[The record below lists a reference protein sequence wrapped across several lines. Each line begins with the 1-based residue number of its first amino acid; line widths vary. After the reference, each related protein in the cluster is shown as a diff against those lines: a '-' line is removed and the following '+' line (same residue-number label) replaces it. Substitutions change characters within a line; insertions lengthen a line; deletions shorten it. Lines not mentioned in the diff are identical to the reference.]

1 MQRLTPV
8 DNGHALQYYFYH
20 VLSWPQLL
28 HVAEDYNGHIVG
40 YVLAKMEEDA
50 AEPHGHIT
58 SLAVARTHRKLGL
71 ASKLMQSA
79 HKAMAEVFG
88 AHYVSL
94 HVRVTNQ
101 AAYHLYRE
109 TLGYDVNDVEE
120 KYYADGEDAYDMRK
134 PFKDVKSKPAI
145 LPKGSSQQKPK
156 QAKARASEVQEPS
169 ASQVSNN
176 ESPSAAAQGDEAD
189 SNLAHTAER
198 AAVASGT
205 TESKGAQA
213 KAKTS
218 KSKKR

>member
-1 MQRLTPV
+1 MQTKDTCAVETML
-8 DNGHALQYYFYH
+8 GGCSFGFYKACDSSPH
-20 VLSWPQLL
+20 SIIVTSTLL
-28 HVAEDYNGHIVG
+28 C
-40 YVLAKMEEDA
+40 
-50 AEPHGHIT
+50 
-58 SLAVARTHRKLGL
+58 S
-71 ASKLMQSA
+71 
-79 HKAMAEVFG
+79 
-88 AHYVSL
+88 
-94 HVRVTNQ
+94 
-101 AAYHLYRE
+101 
-109 TLGYDVNDVEE
+109 VNDVEE

>member
-1 MQRLTPV
+1 
-8 DNGHALQYYFYH
+8 
-20 VLSWPQLL
+20 
-28 HVAEDYNGHIVG
+28 
-40 YVLAKMEEDA
+40 
-50 AEPHGHIT
+50 
-58 SLAVARTHRKLGL
+58 
-71 ASKLMQSA
+71 
-79 HKAMAEVFG
+79 MAEVFG

-156 QAKARASEVQEPS
+156 QAKVRAPEVLETS
-169 ASQVSNN
+169 VSQVSND
-176 ESPSAAAQGDEAD
+176 EEPAVAAQCGEAD
-189 SNLAHTAER
+189 SKSANSAETT
-198 AAVASGT
+198 AVASGT